1 MAERA
6 GAAITEVEGSHV
18 IMVSQPGAVAEVI
31 LTAAAAVTRPAA
43 ATGG

>member
-18 IMVSQPGAVAEVI
+18 IMVSRPDAVAEVI
-31 LTAAAAVTRPAA
+31 LQAVSSTAAMAA
-43 ATGG
+43 A